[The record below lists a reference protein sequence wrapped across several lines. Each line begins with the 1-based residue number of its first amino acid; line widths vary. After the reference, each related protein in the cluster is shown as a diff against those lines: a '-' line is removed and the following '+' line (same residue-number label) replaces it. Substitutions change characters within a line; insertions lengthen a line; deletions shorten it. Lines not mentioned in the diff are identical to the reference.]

1 MVSVLFVVIIILA
14 IGITRFYFDV
24 SKDTG
29 SSSAPA
35 EIIRKLDVDNSGN
48 RIFEGNN
55 SLYGVVDSGD
65 KVIVAPEWTELS
77 FASDGLCIAA
87 KRIGGRMLTGC
98 VDYEG
103 NIVVPFIYRNIG
115 RYESDGFVFYIAES
129 DSDGSCVMYTENF
142 TPYFM
147 RSWDSCSVTEDE
159 LVLTSGDSIYTYSCG
174 ENGLLCTKA
183 DIAGQALGIDFRF
196 NISSRLILSRLDC
209 SELEKITE
217 NAASYLEYAFT
228 GDPSFL
234 TALNTDADSGTFTR
248 LFPDDAKITS
258 RKLTGISDIF
268 IYTERLENG
277 SYSYAVSIMTDTE
290 IEYIDEN
297 EELCTLED
305 SYKAIVRFG
314 SSANGITAVSGAFVQ
329 TEPDYPV
336 YEEPTEPYFP
346 ENDGY
351 QNIPGQ

>member
-35 EIIRKLDVDNSGN
+35 EIIRKLDVDSSGN

-98 VDYEG
+98 VDYSG
-103 NIVVPFIYRNIG
+103 NIVVPFIYRNIS
-115 RYESDGFVFYIAES
+115 RYESDSLVLYIAEADT
-129 DSDGSCVMYTENF
+129 DSSCVIYDENF

-147 RSWDSCSVTEDE
+147 RSWDNCSFNGNQ
-159 LVLTSGDSIYTYSCG
+159 LILANGDSVYTYSCG
-174 ENGLLCTKA
+174 ENDLLCTKA

-196 NISSRLILSRLDC
+196 NISSRLILSKLDC
-209 SELEKITE
+209 PELEKITE

-234 TALNTDADSGTFTR
+234 AALNADADSGAFTR
-248 LFPDDAKITS
+248 LFPDDVKITS

-268 IYTERLENG
+268 IYTERSANG
-277 SYSYAVSIMTDTE
+277 SYSYAVSIMADTE

-297 EELCTLED
+297 GELCDLED
-305 SYKAIVRFG
+305 SYKAIVRFA
-314 SSANGITAVSGAFVQ
+314 SSAGGVTAASGAFVK

-336 YEEPTEPYFP
+336 YEEPTDPYFP
-346 ENDGY
+346 ENDGF
-351 QNIPGQ
+351 QNIPAQ